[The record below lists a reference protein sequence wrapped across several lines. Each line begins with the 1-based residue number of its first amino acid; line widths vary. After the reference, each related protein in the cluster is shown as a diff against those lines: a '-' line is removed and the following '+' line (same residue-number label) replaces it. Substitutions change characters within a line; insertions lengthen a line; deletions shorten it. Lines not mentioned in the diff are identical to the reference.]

1 MILHIE
7 KASKQECLKL
17 RSIAEG
23 RGITL
28 AEVVLEFLEQ
38 YKAEI
43 KARREFIFD
52 YPVLEKPFEEVV
64 EAH

>member
-1 MILHIE
+1 M
-7 KASKQECLKL
+7 KL
-17 RSIAEG
+17 MSIAEG